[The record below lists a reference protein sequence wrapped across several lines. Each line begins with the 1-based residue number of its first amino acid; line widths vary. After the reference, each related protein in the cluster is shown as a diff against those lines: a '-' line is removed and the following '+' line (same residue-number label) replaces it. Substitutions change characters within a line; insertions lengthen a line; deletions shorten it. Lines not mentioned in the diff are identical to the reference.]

1 MPPPLHYL
9 RSAFH
14 QPEAALPAQHALG
27 RGSHQFPPNALP
39 TCRQKNSIKYHHN
52 LFLKTQ
58 MSIFHARYTRSLLS
72 GTIEFPAN
80 SMQRSS
86 CIYQYSFVFLPCE
99 IMLHLEMLLL
109 HMRSNLTIEKE
120 QYRTI
125 TFVECYE
132 KIYKP
137 TSIERI

>member
-1 MPPPLHYL
+1 MPCQL
-9 RSAFH
+9 
-14 QPEAALPAQHALG
+14 AAKKKQYQI
-27 RGSHQFPPNALP
+27 SQNV
-39 TCRQKNSIKYHHN
+39 
-52 LFLKTQ
+52 FLKTQ
-58 MSIFHARYTRSLLS
+58 ISIFHARYTRSLLS
-72 GTIEFPAN
+72 DTIEFPAN